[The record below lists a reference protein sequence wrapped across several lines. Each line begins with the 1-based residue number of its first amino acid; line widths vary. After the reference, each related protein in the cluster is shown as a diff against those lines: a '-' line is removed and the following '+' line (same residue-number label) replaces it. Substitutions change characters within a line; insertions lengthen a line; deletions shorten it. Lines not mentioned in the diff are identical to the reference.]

1 MKIIKHLA
9 SLIILISLPLFAAET
24 PENFSPIEKPAH
36 VSTNAAGVAI
46 DGYDP
51 VAYFD
56 KDKAVKGNADHSC
69 EYNNVVWH
77 FTSAENRDRFLEDP
91 EKFSP
96 QYGGYCAYS
105 IANNKIIVS
114 DPEAFT
120 IRDDKLYLYRN
131 EKLGI
136 KDVKKSDIKFSK
148 VKTKR
153 DNNWLTYQQGF

>member
-1 MKIIKHLA
+1 M
-9 SLIILISLPLFAAET
+9 SLPLFAADT
-24 PENFSPIEKPAH
+24 TENFSPVDKPAH
-36 VSTNAAGVAI
+36 VSTNAEGVAI

-56 KDKAVKGNADHSC
+56 KEQAVKGTATHTC
-69 EYNNVVWH
+69 EYNNATWH
-77 FTSAENRDRFLEDP
+77 FSSAENRDRFLENP

-105 IANNKIIVS
+105 IANEKLIVS

-131 EKLGI
+131 DNLGV
-136 KDVKKSDIKFSK
+136 KDVKKSDISFSK
-148 VKTKR
+148 AKTKR